1 METFASGGQ
10 FPPLAAAG
18 GAGRAVP
25 GIAGPRQD
33 TKGTKVAVVNLNKVF
48 NTIDEVKALNEK
60 LQKDKED
67 YDREQKTR
75 TAGIDKLQNELE
87 QLNPDS
93 EQYDNK
99 NKELL
104 NAKAQL
110 QAWYEVMNAD
120 LQHRKKVQMKTLI
133 DKIQIAVGDVAQQR
147 GIDLVIADQSIEL
160 PANLDSVNWDQLR
173 ALINQ
178 RNILY
183 AAKGVDITEAVILQ
197 LNNKYHSR

>member
-1 METFASGGQ
+1 MDTSSGLVNLRGRWLLV
-10 FPPLAAAG
+10 FLAVLCLGLPA
-18 GAGRAVP
+18 RA
-25 GIAGPRQD
+25 QD
-33 TKGTKVAVVNLNKVF
+33 NKGTKVAVVNLNKVF
-48 NTIDEVKALNEK
+48 NTIDEVKALNDK
-60 LQKDKED
+60 LQKDKEE

-75 TAGIDKLQNELE
+75 TASIDKIQNELD

-93 EQYDNK
+93 EQYDAK

-133 DKIQIAVGDVAQQR
+133 EKIQAAVGDVAQQR
-147 GIDLVIADQSIEL
+147 GIDLVVADQSIEL